1 MKILN
6 LIIPFWFVSSLLA
19 IGTLHFNDVQS
30 KNLPVENGPG
40 ETIKIGLLI
49 PDKKSLSA
57 KQGAELAIRNA
68 NEKGGLNGKHFQ
80 LVLRS
85 MEGPWGAGS
94 RQAVNMVFE
103 DEVLAILGSHDGRN
117 AHMVEQVSA
126 KSRFIFLSA
135 WSTDPT
141 LTQAFVPWFFNC
153 VPNDLQQADALI
165 KEIFIKRNLN
175 KIALVSDSDY
185 DAKMALQNFAK
196 KVRST
201 GKPEPVQFLYNI
213 GSKNFNELIGLLD
226 KANADAI
233 VLFGQPLASL
243 KIIQEIRQRKMSQ
256 TIFGSLSVSNES
268 AEYIQKLSELGNVVL
283 ISSGQFFNAR
293 GLAFEKEF
301 QKSYSC
307 KPDAIAAYAFDGMS
321 MIINSIMEAGLDH
334 DKILKALTKIN
345 YKGITGQIQFDERGN
360 RKGTTGLMIIRDGK
374 PVSISKD

>member
-233 VLFGQPLASL
+233 VLFG
-243 KIIQEIRQRKMSQ
+243 
-256 TIFGSLSVSNES
+256 
-268 AEYIQKLSELGNVVL
+268 
-283 ISSGQFFNAR
+283 
-293 GLAFEKEF
+293 
-301 QKSYSC
+301 
-307 KPDAIAAYAFDGMS
+307 
-321 MIINSIMEAGLDH
+321 
-334 DKILKALTKIN
+334 
-345 YKGITGQIQFDERGN
+345 
-360 RKGTTGLMIIRDGK
+360 
-374 PVSISKD
+374 